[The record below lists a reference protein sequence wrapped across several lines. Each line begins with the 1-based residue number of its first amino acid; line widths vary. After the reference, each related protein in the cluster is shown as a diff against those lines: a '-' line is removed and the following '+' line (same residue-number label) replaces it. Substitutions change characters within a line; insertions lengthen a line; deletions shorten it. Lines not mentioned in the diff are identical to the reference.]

1 MAKIIVGTQ
10 IVDDTWTLVRD
21 DAAPLPAGDV
31 IVSLARYQAE
41 KADLLA
47 RGAKLGVWLQ
57 PSDEPEALAT
67 EFAHLALI
75 AVDFPA
81 FKDGRGYSTA
91 WLLRSRYGWTG
102 ELRAI
107 GDVLRD
113 QMFFYKRVGFNAY
126 AVRED
131 KDIEEALIG
140 LNDFS
145 DVYSGSIDQPI
156 PLFRRR
162 EAQSKAAS
170 A

>member
-1 MAKIIVGTQ
+1 MAN
-10 IVDDTWTLVRD
+10 
-21 DAAPLPAGDV
+21 
-31 IVSLARYQAE
+31 
-41 KADLLA
+41 
-47 RGAKLGVWLQ
+47 
-57 PSDEPEALAT
+57 

-162 EAQSKAAS
+162 EAQAKAAS